1 MKPEPEEVRLAA
13 RARRGDREAL
23 AELVERAR
31 VRLFALAYA
40 ELRHYE
46 DAQDAVASALLQICR
61 HAGNLRDPA
70 TARAWMQSIVRNEVR
85 QMRRRPNLASAP
97 LQEADAAPAAED
109 AALLRL
115 DIERALRQ
123 MPREQARALALFYL
137 SSLPAAEIARQTGR
151 PEGTIR
157 RWLHQGRR
165 RLAIEMKGYAPMTP
179 ETTATILGTDFDPQL
194 LQTLKTALHAAGWS
208 RVNALTDIRDL
219 GALYRIE
226 NRSGEAVATGTDAEG
241 EARLLG
247 ERQDVRFSPLLA
259 GSDFILLDE
268 WIAGRSAFELF
279 TILRATPE
287 GKKTHFCLLL
297 AEPPADSSVFAAW
310 ITGFDICLTKTNS
323 AESFQHIFTL
333 CRKSRKTPE

>member
-1 MKPEPEEVRLAA
+1 MKPEPEEIRLAA
-13 RARRGDREAL
+13 RAQLGDREAL

-46 DAQDAVASALLQICR
+46 DAQDAVASALFQICR
-61 HAGNLRDPA
+61 HAGKLRDPA

-85 QMRRRPNLASAP
+85 QMRRRPNRASTT
-97 LQEADAAPAAED
+97 LQEADAAPVAEGD
-109 AALLRL
+109 MLLRL

-137 SSLPAAEIARQTGR
+137 SDLPVAEIARRTGR
-151 PEGTIR
+151 PEGTIK

-165 RLAIEMKGYAPMTP
+165 RLAVEMKGYAPMTP
-179 ETTATILGTDFDPQL
+179 KTTATILGTEFDPQL
-194 LQTLKTALHAAGWS
+194 LQTLTAALNAAGWS
-208 RVNALTDIRDL
+208 HVNALTDVRDL
-219 GALYRIE
+219 SALYRIE
-226 NRSGEAVATGTDAEG
+226 KRSGESVATWKGEEG
-241 EARLLG
+241 EAKSLG
-247 ERQDVRFSPLLA
+247 EKQDVLFSSLLK

-287 GKKTHFCLLL
+287 GKNTSFCLLL
-297 AEPPADSSVFAAW
+297 ADPPADSSIFAAW
-310 ITGFDICLTKTNS
+310 ISGFDICLTKTNS

-333 CRKSRKTPE
+333 CRRSRETPE

>member
-1 MKPEPEEVRLAA
+1 MEREPEDYRLAA
-13 RARRGDREAL
+13 QARLGDREAL

-61 HAGNLRDPA
+61 HAGELRDPA

-85 QMRRRPNLASAP
+85 QMRRRPNLATAP

-109 AALLRL
+109 GALLRL

-123 MPREQARALALFYL
+123 MPRDQARALALFYL
-137 SSLPAAEIARQTGR
+137 SDLPVAEISRQTGR

-179 ETTATILGTDFDPQL
+179 ETTATILGTEFDPQL
-194 LQTLKTALHAAGWS
+194 LQTLKTALNAAGWS
-208 RVNALTDIRDL
+208 HVNALTDVRDL
-219 GALYRIE
+219 SALYRIE
-226 NRSGEAVATGTDAEG
+226 KRSDESVAARSDEEG
-241 EARLLG
+241 EAQSPG
-247 ERQDVRFSPLLA
+247 ARQDVLFSPLLA
-259 GSDFILLDE
+259 GSDFLLLDE

-287 GKKTHFCLLL
+287 GKKTPFCLLI
-297 AEPPADSSVFAAW
+297 ADPPADSSVFAAW
-310 ITGFDICLTKTNS
+310 ISGFDLCLTKTNS
-323 AESFQHIFTL
+323 AESFHHFFTL
-333 CRKSRKTPE
+333 LRKSRETPE